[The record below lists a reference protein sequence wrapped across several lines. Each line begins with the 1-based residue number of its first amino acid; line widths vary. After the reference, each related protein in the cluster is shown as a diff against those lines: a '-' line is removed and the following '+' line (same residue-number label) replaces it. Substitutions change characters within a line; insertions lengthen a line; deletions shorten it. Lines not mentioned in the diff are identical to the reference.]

1 MPLSLESMLVM
12 MVQPDL
18 GQMGGIVD
26 ESVHLGS
33 LIVSG
38 QVTGTNML
46 CFTHWHRE
54 TLFSPLSTV
63 KCMLALPDA
72 AVDILLK
79 WDFCNWNL

>member
-46 CFTHWHRE
+46 CFTH
-54 TLFSPLSTV
+54 
-63 KCMLALPDA
+63 
-72 AVDILLK
+72 
-79 WDFCNWNL
+79 